1 MKSRHD
7 APNPAFEAA
16 LARFYEAGERRRKSR
31 RLPYPPDKDDEFD
44 APEPKSSKQTG
55 ERK

>member
-31 RLPYPPDKDDEFD
+31 RLPYPPDKDDEID
-44 APEPKSSKQTG
+44 APEQKSKQTG